1 MALQLIKCG
10 DKVRMVYD
18 TTTLE
23 MGLQLKVQIAENVVK
38 GECLSVSPSADNK
51 YIKQTNTYDVC
62 AIAYEA
68 GSADG
73 YIWVWTTGAICQ
85 VLFADGVTVTRGYL
99 ATGHATDGRADSTD
113 IATISGN
120 PAISAH
126 FTEVGHIKES
136 KASGTNVLALVH
148 FHTL

>member
-1 MALQLIKCG
+1 MLNTNQCG
-10 DKVRMVYD
+10 ASVRMAVD
-18 TTTLE
+18 TTTGE
-23 MGLQLKVQIAENVVK
+23 SGLQLRVQIAEAVVK
-38 GECLSVSPSADNK
+38 GEGLSVSPSVDNK
-51 YIKQTNTYDVC
+51 YIKQTNMYDVC

-73 YIWVWTTGAICQ
+73 FIWVWTTGAICQ

-113 IATISGN
+113 ISVISGN
-120 PAISAH
+120 PATDAH
-126 FTEVGHIKES
+126 FKEWGHIKES
-136 KASGTNVLALVH
+136 KTSGTNVLALVH